1 MRDTIRNKIKLF
13 FAFLIILFLLPYIIS
28 VFINGKNAVQGAD
41 SDNASV
47 YLAEM
52 LAGETDGG
60 CEIEALKA
68 QAVVLRTELYRTEKE
83 KQTLLDKCLTQT
95 QMKKKWGT
103 KYEENLKKCQQAV
116 QETKGIVL
124 WYHETFAWTPF
135 HQSSNGKTRDVQE
148 VLGNADYPYITAKE
162 CPLDKAAED
171 EIQSTASSNTQNV
184 WFTQESTLAWPASGA
199 TLLSFS
205 MDHTVYFPTLEQ
217 YKYNPALIIG
227 GTQGEVIHAAAA
239 GVVESIEQTA
249 QTGTTVTLDM
259 GNGYTAVYGQLDEV
273 AAAVGDYI
281 AAGEEVGTLNSPTK
295 YYSVEGPNL
304 YFEIMKDGA
313 PVDPM
318 NFME

>member
-83 KQTLLDKCLTQT
+83 KQTLSDKCLTQT

-103 KYEENLKKCQQAV
+103 KYEENLKKCQQAA

-135 HQSSNGKTRDVQE
+135 HQ
-148 VLGNADYPYITAKE
+148 
-162 CPLDKAAED
+162 
-171 EIQSTASSNTQNV
+171 SSNTQNV

>member
-171 EIQSTASSNTQNV
+171 EIQVHLIEYKEIQKRCREFLVAEEQKKAENGYGYEDFEIQEWDSSGYVRKMRIGETICTGDQ
-184 WFTQESTLAWPASGA
+184 FRDARKLPSS
-199 TLLSFS
+199 SFS
-205 MDHTVYFPTLEQ
+205 FYEGPHGLKIATVGKGHGFGMSQ
-217 YKYNPALIIG
+217 W
-227 GTQGEVIHAAAA
+227 
-239 GVVESIEQTA
+239 TA
-249 QTGTTVTLDM
+249 QEM
-259 GNGYTAVYGQLDEV
+259 A
-273 AAAVGDYI
+273 
-281 AAGEEVGTLNSPTK
+281 
-295 YYSVEGPNL
+295 
-304 YFEIMKDGA
+304 KDGKNYEEILQFFYEGTELHHI
-313 PVDPM
+313 D
-318 NFME
+318 E

>member
-171 EIQSTASSNTQNV
+171 EIQVHLIEYKEIQKRCREFLVAEEQKKAENGYGYEDFEIQEWDSSGYVRKMRIGETICTRDQ
-184 WFTQESTLAWPASGA
+184 FRDALKLPSS
-199 TLLSFS
+199 SFS
-205 MDHTVYFPTLEQ
+205 FYEGPHGLKIATVGKGHGFGMSQ
-217 YKYNPALIIG
+217 W
-227 GTQGEVIHAAAA
+227 
-239 GVVESIEQTA
+239 TA
-249 QTGTTVTLDM
+249 QEM
-259 GNGYTAVYGQLDEV
+259 A
-273 AAAVGDYI
+273 
-281 AAGEEVGTLNSPTK
+281 
-295 YYSVEGPNL
+295 
-304 YFEIMKDGA
+304 KDGKNYEEILQYFYEGTELHHI
-313 PVDPM
+313 D
-318 NFME
+318 E

>member
-1 MRDTIRNKIKLF
+1 MNKNERP
-13 FAFLIILFLLPYIIS
+13 AFLK
-28 VFINGKNAVQGAD
+28 GKGAAVGAVLCFVAVITMVG
-41 SDNASV
+41 SYTYNHYKKDN
-47 YLAEM
+47 
-52 LAGETDGG
+52 
-60 CEIEALKA
+60 
-68 QAVVLRTELYRTEKE
+68 
-83 KQTLLDKCLTQT
+83 
-95 QMKKKWGT
+95 
-103 KYEENLKKCQQAV
+103 EEN
-116 QETKGIVL
+116 QESQK
-124 WYHETFAWTPF
+124 
-135 HQSSNGKTRDVQE
+135 DVQQE
-148 VLGNADYPYITAKE
+148 NENSMENGNTSTE
-162 CPLDKAAED
+162 

>member
-1 MRDTIRNKIKLF
+1 MRDTIRNKIKSF

-60 CEIEALKA
+60 YEIEALKA

-103 KYEENLKKCQQAV
+103 KYEENLEKCQQAA

-124 WYHETFAWTPF
+124 WYHETFAWAPF

-171 EIQSTASSNTQNV
+171 EIQVHLIEYKEIQKRCREFLVAEEQKKAENGYGYEDFEIQEWDSSGYVRKMRIGETICTGDQ
-184 WFTQESTLAWPASGA
+184 FRDALKLPSS
-199 TLLSFS
+199 SFS
-205 MDHTVYFPTLEQ
+205 FCESPHGLKIATVGKGHGFGMSQ
-217 YKYNPALIIG
+217 W
-227 GTQGEVIHAAAA
+227 
-239 GVVESIEQTA
+239 TA
-249 QTGTTVTLDM
+249 QEM
-259 GNGYTAVYGQLDEV
+259 A
-273 AAAVGDYI
+273 
-281 AAGEEVGTLNSPTK
+281 
-295 YYSVEGPNL
+295 
-304 YFEIMKDGA
+304 KDGKNYEEILQYFYEGTELHHI
-313 PVDPM
+313 D
-318 NFME
+318 E

>member
-1 MRDTIRNKIKLF
+1 MRDTIRNKIKSF

-68 QAVVLRTELYRTEKE
+68 QVVVLRTELYRTEKE

-103 KYEENLKKCQQAV
+103 KYEENLEKCQQAA

-124 WYHETFAWTPF
+124 WYHETFAWAPF

-171 EIQSTASSNTQNV
+171 EIQVHLIEYKEIQKRCREFLVA
-184 WFTQESTLAWPASGA
+184 E
-199 TLLSFS
+199 
-205 MDHTVYFPTLEQ
+205 EQ
-217 YKYNPALIIG
+217 KKA
-227 GTQGEVIHAAAA
+227 E
-239 GVVESIEQTA
+239 
-249 QTGTTVTLDM
+249 
-259 GNGYTAVYGQLDEV
+259 NGYGYED
-273 AAAVGDYI
+273 
-281 AAGEEVGTLNSPTK
+281 
-295 YYSVEGPNL
+295 
-304 YFEIMKDGA
+304 FEIQEWDSSGYVRKMRI
-313 PVDPM
+313 
-318 NFME
+318 

>member
-1 MRDTIRNKIKLF
+1 MNKNERP
-13 FAFLIILFLLPYIIS
+13 AFLKGKGAAVGAVLCFVAVITMAGSYTYNHYKKDMERQIKDAQTTAEQLTEDDSTLANTDDILPTDT
-28 VFINGKNAVQGAD
+28 D
-41 SDNASV
+41 SEEDNA
-47 YLAEM
+47 
-52 LAGETDGG
+52 
-60 CEIEALKA
+60 
-68 QAVVLRTELYRTEKE
+68 
-83 KQTLLDKCLTQT
+83 
-95 QMKKKWGT
+95 
-103 KYEENLKKCQQAV
+103 EN
-116 QETKGIVL
+116 QESQK
-124 WYHETFAWTPF
+124 
-135 HQSSNGKTRDVQE
+135 DVQQE
-148 VLGNADYPYITAKE
+148 NENSMENGNTSTE
-162 CPLDKAAED
+162 

>member
-1 MRDTIRNKIKLF
+1 MENGN
-13 FAFLIILFLLPYIIS
+13 IS
-28 VFINGKNAVQGAD
+28 
-41 SDNASV
+41 S
-47 YLAEM
+47 E
-52 LAGETDGG
+52 
-60 CEIEALKA
+60 
-68 QAVVLRTELYRTEKE
+68 
-83 KQTLLDKCLTQT
+83 
-95 QMKKKWGT
+95 
-103 KYEENLKKCQQAV
+103 
-116 QETKGIVL
+116 
-124 WYHETFAWTPF
+124 
-135 HQSSNGKTRDVQE
+135 
-148 VLGNADYPYITAKE
+148 
-162 CPLDKAAED
+162 
-171 EIQSTASSNTQNV
+171 EIQSTASSNTQDV

>member
-1 MRDTIRNKIKLF
+1 MNKNERP
-13 FAFLIILFLLPYIIS
+13 AFLK
-28 VFINGKNAVQGAD
+28 GKGAAVGAVLCFVAVITMVGSYTYNHYKKD
-41 SDNASV
+41 MEQQIKDAQTTAEQLTEEDNA
-47 YLAEM
+47 
-52 LAGETDGG
+52 
-60 CEIEALKA
+60 
-68 QAVVLRTELYRTEKE
+68 
-83 KQTLLDKCLTQT
+83 
-95 QMKKKWGT
+95 
-103 KYEENLKKCQQAV
+103 EN
-116 QETKGIVL
+116 QESQK
-124 WYHETFAWTPF
+124 
-135 HQSSNGKTRDVQE
+135 DVQQE
-148 VLGNADYPYITAKE
+148 NENSMENGNTSTE
-162 CPLDKAAED
+162 

>member
-1 MRDTIRNKIKLF
+1 MNKNERP
-13 FAFLIILFLLPYIIS
+13 AFLK
-28 VFINGKNAVQGAD
+28 GKGAAVGAVLCFVAVITMVGSYTYNHYKKD
-41 SDNASV
+41 MERQIKDAQTTAEQLTEDDNA
-47 YLAEM
+47 
-52 LAGETDGG
+52 
-60 CEIEALKA
+60 
-68 QAVVLRTELYRTEKE
+68 
-83 KQTLLDKCLTQT
+83 
-95 QMKKKWGT
+95 
-103 KYEENLKKCQQAV
+103 EN
-116 QETKGIVL
+116 QESQK
-124 WYHETFAWTPF
+124 
-135 HQSSNGKTRDVQE
+135 DVQQE
-148 VLGNADYPYITAKE
+148 NENSMENGNTSTE
-162 CPLDKAAED
+162 

>member
-1 MRDTIRNKIKLF
+1 MNKNERP
-13 FAFLIILFLLPYIIS
+13 AFLKGKGAAVGAVLCFVAVITMVGSYTYNHYKKDMEQQIKDAQTTAEQLTEDDSTLANTDDILPTDT
-28 VFINGKNAVQGAD
+28 D
-41 SDNASV
+41 SEEDNA
-47 YLAEM
+47 
-52 LAGETDGG
+52 
-60 CEIEALKA
+60 
-68 QAVVLRTELYRTEKE
+68 
-83 KQTLLDKCLTQT
+83 
-95 QMKKKWGT
+95 
-103 KYEENLKKCQQAV
+103 EN
-116 QETKGIVL
+116 QESQK
-124 WYHETFAWTPF
+124 
-135 HQSSNGKTRDVQE
+135 DV
-148 VLGNADYPYITAKE
+148 
-162 CPLDKAAED
+162 
-171 EIQSTASSNTQNV
+171 QSTASSNTQNV

>member
-1 MRDTIRNKIKLF
+1 MNKNERP
-13 FAFLIILFLLPYIIS
+13 AFLKGKGAAVGAVLCFVAVITMVGSYTYNHYKKDMEQQIKDAQTTAEQLTEDDSTPANTDDILPTDTDS
-28 VFINGKNAVQGAD
+28 EDENAE
-41 SDNASV
+41 N
-47 YLAEM
+47 
-52 LAGETDGG
+52 
-60 CEIEALKA
+60 
-68 QAVVLRTELYRTEKE
+68 KE
-83 KQTLLDKCLTQT
+83 SQK
-95 QMKKKWGT
+95 
-103 KYEENLKKCQQAV
+103 
-116 QETKGIVL
+116 
-124 WYHETFAWTPF
+124 
-135 HQSSNGKTRDVQE
+135 DVQQE
-148 VLGNADYPYITAKE
+148 NENSMENGNIS
-162 CPLDKAAED
+162 AE
-171 EIQSTASSNTQNV
+171 EIQSTASSNTQDV
-184 WFTQESTLAWPASGA
+184 WLTQESTLAWPASGA

>member
-1 MRDTIRNKIKLF
+1 MNKNERP
-13 FAFLIILFLLPYIIS
+13 AFLKGKGAAVGAVLCFVAVITMVGSYTYNHYKKDMEQQIKDAQTTAEQLTEDDSTLANTDDILPTDTDSEEDNENSMENGNIS
-28 VFINGKNAVQGAD
+28 
-41 SDNASV
+41 
-47 YLAEM
+47 AE
-52 LAGETDGG
+52 
-60 CEIEALKA
+60 
-68 QAVVLRTELYRTEKE
+68 
-83 KQTLLDKCLTQT
+83 
-95 QMKKKWGT
+95 
-103 KYEENLKKCQQAV
+103 
-116 QETKGIVL
+116 
-124 WYHETFAWTPF
+124 
-135 HQSSNGKTRDVQE
+135 
-148 VLGNADYPYITAKE
+148 
-162 CPLDKAAED
+162 
-171 EIQSTASSNTQNV
+171 EIQSTASSNTQDV

>member
-1 MRDTIRNKIKLF
+1 MNKNERP
-13 FAFLIILFLLPYIIS
+13 AFLKGKGAAVGAVLCFVAVITMVGSYTYNHYKKDMERQIKDAQTTAEQLTEDDSTLANTDDILP
-28 VFINGKNAVQGAD
+28 
-41 SDNASV
+41 
-47 YLAEM
+47 
-52 LAGETDGG
+52 
-60 CEIEALKA
+60 
-68 QAVVLRTELYRTEKE
+68 TE
-83 KQTLLDKCLTQT
+83 
-95 QMKKKWGT
+95 
-103 KYEENLKKCQQAV
+103 
-116 QETKGIVL
+116 
-124 WYHETFAWTPF
+124 
-135 HQSSNGKTRDVQE
+135 
-148 VLGNADYPYITAKE
+148 
-162 CPLDKAAED
+162 

>member
-1 MRDTIRNKIKLF
+1 MRDTIRNKIKSF

-95 QMKKKWGT
+95 QMKKKWGA
-103 KYEENLKKCQQAV
+103 KYEENLEKCQQAA

-124 WYHETFAWTPF
+124 WYHETFAWAPF

-171 EIQSTASSNTQNV
+171 EIQVHLIEYKEIQKRCREFLVAEEQKKAENGYGYEDFEIQEWDSSGYVRKMRIGETICTGDQ
-184 WFTQESTLAWPASGA
+184 FRDALKLPSS
-199 TLLSFS
+199 SFS
-205 MDHTVYFPTLEQ
+205 FYEGPHGLKIATVGKGHGFGMSQ
-217 YKYNPALIIG
+217 W
-227 GTQGEVIHAAAA
+227 
-239 GVVESIEQTA
+239 TA
-249 QTGTTVTLDM
+249 QEM
-259 GNGYTAVYGQLDEV
+259 A
-273 AAAVGDYI
+273 
-281 AAGEEVGTLNSPTK
+281 
-295 YYSVEGPNL
+295 
-304 YFEIMKDGA
+304 KDGKNYEEILQYFYEGTELHHI
-313 PVDPM
+313 D
-318 NFME
+318 E

>member
-1 MRDTIRNKIKLF
+1 MNKNERP
-13 FAFLIILFLLPYIIS
+13 AFLK
-28 VFINGKNAVQGAD
+28 GKGAAVGAVLCFVAVITMVGSYTYNHYKKDMEQQIKDENAE
-41 SDNASV
+41 N
-47 YLAEM
+47 
-52 LAGETDGG
+52 
-60 CEIEALKA
+60 
-68 QAVVLRTELYRTEKE
+68 KE
-83 KQTLLDKCLTQT
+83 SQK
-95 QMKKKWGT
+95 
-103 KYEENLKKCQQAV
+103 
-116 QETKGIVL
+116 
-124 WYHETFAWTPF
+124 
-135 HQSSNGKTRDVQE
+135 DVQQE
-148 VLGNADYPYITAKE
+148 NENSMENGNIS
-162 CPLDKAAED
+162 AE
-171 EIQSTASSNTQNV
+171 EIQSTASSNTQDV

-259 GNGYTAVYGQLDEV
+259 GNGYTAVYGQLDQV